1 LPRVDAIAAKGKDGK
16 LWVAITNI
24 DPNETVDVELNL
36 VGTSVKAASGEILT
50 APKVDSIN
58 TFDAPNTV
66 VPKPIS
72 AKAQGSKLTLKLEQK
87 SVSVI
92 SIEQ

>member
-1 LPRVDAIAAKGKDGK
+1 MPSRLRGKDGK
-16 LWVAITNI
+16 LWVEITNI

-36 VGTSVKAASGEILT
+36 VGASAKAASGETLT

-66 VPKPIS
+66 APKPIS
-72 AKAQGSKLTLKLEQK
+72 AKAQGGKLILKLEPK

-92 SIEQ
+92 SLEQ